1 MIRTGLIAAALLVAM
16 PALAQE
22 PTVDGYQ
29 LQMSVVRNGVT
40 VISTRTQIAEGAP
53 ASATAVIG
61 DVTYD
66 FEANLFTVQ
75 GDGAEA
81 QMMVE
86 AHLSRDN
93 EQIAAPRLTFLRNQ
107 SAGIGIGDE
116 TGDVLRM
123 NIVPIVAGEPRS
135 KVQE

>member
-1 MIRTGLIAAALLVAM
+1 MIRAALTAAALLVAT
-16 PALAQE
+16 PAFAHE
-22 PTVDGYQ
+22 PSVDGYR
-29 LQMSVVRNGVT
+29 LQMSVVRNGVM

-53 ASATAVIG
+53 ASATAVID

-66 FEANLFTVQ
+66 FEANLIAVQ
-75 GDGAEA
+75 GDGGDA

-86 AHLSRDN
+86 AHLARND

-116 TGDVLRM
+116 AGDVLRM
-123 NIVPIVAGEPRS
+123 QITPIASGETRTQP
-135 KVQE
+135 EL